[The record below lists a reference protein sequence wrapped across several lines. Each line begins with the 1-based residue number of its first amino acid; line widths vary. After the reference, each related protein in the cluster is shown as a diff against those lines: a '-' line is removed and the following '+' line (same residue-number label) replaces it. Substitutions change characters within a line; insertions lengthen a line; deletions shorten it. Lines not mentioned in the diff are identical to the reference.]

1 MVSLGSKVLA
11 IDSLNS
17 VFCTLIG
24 LGSNV
29 TIIIQANDGVAGQ
42 VGFDEQSSSVVV
54 QEGSQVSLSVNRTL
68 SVGRVS
74 VDWQVT
80 GTNASS
86 DFVVVSGTVEFNE
99 GETHT
104 SIILTVRNDSSPE
117 THEVFV
123 VRLSNIQTFG
133 IASTGHASFIPG
145 KTTATISISASDR
158 PHGVV
163 ELETGSRRVT
173 RQDEKNFTLA
183 VSRLF
188 GKIGTYFCFSF
199 C

>member
-54 QEGSQVSLSVNRTL
+54 QEGNQVSLSVNRTL

-86 DFVVVSGTVEFNE
+86 DFVVVNGTVEF
-99 GETHT
+99 
-104 SIILTVRNDSSPE
+104 S
-117 THEVFV
+117 EV
-123 VRLSNIQTFG
+123 G
-133 IASTGHASFIPG
+133 YIAFSLG
-145 KTTATISISASDR
+145 
-158 PHGVV
+158 
-163 ELETGSRRVT
+163 L
-173 RQDEKNFTLA
+173 
-183 VSRLF
+183 SRLVS
-188 GKIGTYFCFSF
+188 GKGAMMGPLAILNSKLLV
-199 C
+199 

>member
-99 GETHT
+99 VGY
-104 SIILTVRNDSSPE
+104 
-117 THEVFV
+117 
-123 VRLSNIQTFG
+123 
-133 IASTGHASFIPG
+133 IAFSLG
-145 KTTATISISASDR
+145 
-158 PHGVV
+158 
-163 ELETGSRRVT
+163 L
-173 RQDEKNFTLA
+173 
-183 VSRLF
+183 SRLVS
-188 GKIGTYFCFSF
+188 GKGAMMGGFSLAILNSELF
-199 C
+199 V